1 MFNTFLPASILSF
14 SLIEQI
20 SIVTI
25 LAIIVIIF
33 FVLLIVG
40 VIKSFK
46 LKAENK
52 RLSDNTSLQ
61 SKEDNKVYKDFTDG
75 HLYDSY

>member
-1 MFNTFLPASILSF
+1 MLNITLFFHSIP
-14 SLIEQI
+14 LIEQI
-20 SIVTI
+20 NIVTT
-25 LAIIVIIF
+25 LIIVGAIF

-46 LKAENK
+46 LKAEND
-52 RLSDNTSLQ
+52 RLSEQSSLQ
-61 SKEDNKVYKDFTDG
+61 SDEDNKVYRDFTDG

>member
-1 MFNTFLPASILSF
+1 MFYTFLPASILSF

-33 FVLLIVG
+33 FVLLIAG
-40 VIKSFK
+40 VIKSYK
-46 LKAENK
+46 LKIENK
-52 RLSDNTSLQ
+52 RLNNNISLQ
-61 SKEDNKVYKDFTDG
+61 SKEDNKVYKDFRDG